1 MDSNARFIKILRL
14 FFSGK
19 KINIIQ
25 MEDSNQIE
33 NCVEEERYVKQSVA
47 IGIDL
52 GTTFSCV
59 GAWNHTTGVVDI
71 IENEEGSRTTPS
83 VVGFDS
89 NGRYI
94 GQSAIRQQIRN
105 PRNTV
110 YEVKRL
116 IGRNFR
122 EKIVQE
128 DARQWPFEVI
138 ELGDDKPVVH
148 IEYDNKNYISDSDD
162 KNKKESKILQPEQIS
177 AMILEKLK
185 DISQSHFGDTKIVT
199 DAVIT
204 VPAYFNDGQKQATRD
219 AGYIAG
225 LNVLRIIPEP
235 TAAALAYGLDEVAV
249 QNEGD
254 MNVLI
259 YDLGGGTFDVS
270 LLTFNKDDQIFEV
283 RAISGDSHLGGADF
297 DHRLVEYCARLF
309 CSENNV
315 EYSDLKASHR
325 SMQKLRLSCERA
337 KKVLSQV
344 DVTSLEIDS
353 LFKDIDFNPQI
364 TKNKFEDLCKDL
376 FEKCMKPVDQVLY
389 DAFISPN
396 DVHEIVLVGGSTR
409 IPKIQELL
417 STRFNGK
424 KLCKDI
430 NPDEAVAYGAA
441 IQAAILTTNP
451 EDEDTNVPD
460 IILLDV
466 CPLSLGVE
474 LTGGLMSPIIQRNTT
489 IPTSR
494 SKMFSTSED
503 NQETVIIKIFEGE
516 RPETIHNRLLGTFE
530 LSGIELGPRG
540 SPKIEVKFSL
550 DADGILTVEAHDWA
564 TSSEQEDQTDG
575 TIEGGTIKNTKQIV
589 INNEKGRLTDED
601 INSMLEDAKEFREQ
615 DELFKKRIKAKT
627 MFENYLFE
635 LRRILTED
643 KTFMSNCEESELS
656 LLDSTFKKEWEWFS
670 HVNKPEIYNS
680 MNPETFI
687 DRLEN
692 LQKEIVFPIIEAVN
706 KRLSPPEEN

>member
-1 MDSNARFIKILRL
+1 
-14 FFSGK
+14 
-19 KINIIQ
+19 
-25 MEDSNQIE
+25 MEDSNQTE
-33 NCVEEERYVKQSVA
+33 NIQKQQVEQQVA

-59 GAWNHTTGVVDI
+59 GAWNHSTGVVDI

-105 PRNTV
+105 PKNTV

-116 IGRNFR
+116 IGRSFT

-128 DARQWPFEVI
+128 DIEQWPFEVI
-138 ELGDDKPVVH
+138 ELGDNKPVVH
-148 IEYDNKNYISDSDD
+148 IEYINKD
-162 KNKKESKILQPEQIS
+162 KEKSSKILQPEQIS

-219 AGYIAG
+219 AGFISG

-235 TAAALAYGLDEVAV
+235 TAAALAYGLDEVAA
-249 QNEGD
+249 QNQGD

-297 DHRLVEYCARLF
+297 DHRLVEYCAQLF
-309 CSENNV
+309 CSENDI
-315 EYSDLKASHR
+315 EYDELIASHR
-325 SMQKLRLSCERA
+325 AMQKLRLSCERA

-344 DVTSLEIDS
+344 DITSLEIDS
-353 LFKDIDFNPQI
+353 LYKDIDFNPQI
-364 TKNKFEDLCKDL
+364 TRSKFEDLCKDL

-389 DAFISPN
+389 DAFISAS

-409 IPKIQELL
+409 IPRIQELL
-417 STRFNGK
+417 SSRFNGK
-424 KLCKDI
+424 QLCKDI

-441 IQAAILTTNP
+441 IQAAILTSNP
-451 EDEDTNVPD
+451 EDEDVNVPD

-503 NQETVIIKIFEGE
+503 NQESVAIKIFEGE
-516 RPETIHNRLLGTFE
+516 RPETKNNRLLGTFE
-530 LSGIELGPRG
+530 LSGIDLCPRG
-540 SPKIEVKFSL
+540 YPKIEVKFSL

-564 TSSEQEDQTDG
+564 TSSGQDQNDG
-575 TIEGGTIKNTKQIV
+575 TIEGGTIKNTKQLI

-643 KTFMSNCEESELS
+643 KNFMSNCEEEELS
-656 LLDSTFKKEWEWFS
+656 LLDSTFKKEWEWFAQ
-670 HVNKPEIYNS
+670 VNKPDIYNS
-680 MNPETFI
+680 MNPNTFI
-687 DRLEN
+687 DRLEH